1 MNKDK
6 ANDVLPTLLSVSALL
21 QKAVV
26 TTLDVTLQYLHTSIR
41 WAEPTGCEYTS
52 SLQHN

>member
-6 ANDVLPTLLSVSALL
+6 ANDVLPTLL